1 MTSHHGLTRA
11 LSRRA
16 VLLGGAAVLT
26 GCTAPR
32 TEPAGSGPDRPESTP
47 ASPVPPSASPM
58 PPPALPAYEPPA
70 GDALPNF
77 KRVAG
82 RFAQAVATYD
92 AGERLV
98 VPADYLGDAASLE
111 AAAAP
116 LRTCDGWARAEVD
129 FVQYGGLTPVSP
141 SATSGVAMV
150 VLRQLCTPRDGRQRV
165 QRRSLDLRLGQVSG
179 VWRVEQL
186 ASAGGAVVAEPES
199 LSPVARQVLDDGRL
213 HLPDSARWDILSG
226 QVVEPLLHVMLALAE
241 VTPLRVTALKTG
253 HPERVVDG
261 RVSAP
266 VSAHWLGKA
275 VDIYAL
281 DGVSVAQ
288 SPPAVV
294 RGVVEAA
301 FASPLVAQI
310 GAPPGGDLDGPG
322 RRSFTNLVHAD
333 HVHVAVKDPG

>member
-1 MTSHHGLTRA
+1 M
-11 LSRRA
+11 
-16 VLLGGAAVLT
+16 LGGVAVLT
-26 GCTAPR
+26 GCTPR
-32 TEPAGSGPDRPESTP
+32 TQPASSGPDRPEPTSARPT
-47 ASPVPPSASPM
+47 PPST
-58 PPPALPAYEPPA
+58 PPPAPSLYEPPA

-82 RFAQAVATYD
+82 RFVQSLATYD
-92 AGERLV
+92 GRERLV
-98 VPADYLGDAASLE
+98 VPAEYLGDAAELE

-116 LRTCDGWARAEVD
+116 LRTFDGWVRADVE

-141 SATSGVAMV
+141 GATSGVAMV
-150 VLRQLCTPRDGRQRV
+150 VLRQLCTSRDGRERV
-165 QRRSLDLRLGQVSG
+165 QRRSLDLRLRQVSG

-186 ASAGGAVVAEPES
+186 ASAGGAVVDEPES
-199 LSPVARQVLDDGRL
+199 LSPVARQVLDDRRL

-226 QVVEPLLHVMLALAE
+226 QVVEPLLHVMLELAA

-275 VDIYAL
+275 VDVYAL
-281 DGVSVAQ
+281 DGVPVAQ

-301 FASPLVAQI
+301 FGSALVAQV
-310 GAPPGGDLDGPG
+310 GAPPGMDLDGPG

-333 HVHVAVKDPG
+333 HLHVAVKDAD